1 MRLPH
6 AREAALSH
14 WSLPGP
20 WVGHPPPPAGTKQW
34 PEACLFPTP
43 PPVRNAR
50 RAPTCGWA
58 HPRSIRVA
66 APAGFDTARGG
77 SADGGGVIPTSPPKP
92 GDHEVAHNFLFERR
106 NATAHWK
113 NTRSN
118 AHIRAGS
125 LSAGRPAPCP
135 IGRWL
140 GAEIPTMASQGN
152 LVGYVGHRAHAGR
165 LLTPAEGSQPTQR
178 AVNGASRCPYG
189 PAQAEGD
196 RNVAARRPAG
206 GRPPLIGPARARAN
220 PATAC
225 VKHSSGVVRGA
236 RSPPL
241 QRGPRWTCRPLLGP
255 AMATTTR
262 RCAESCALWGGP
274 AQARGLFP
282 HVVVFSVLSSATVPV
297 ARLRR
302 APLRQKGG
310 AWPGLGRG
318 ARRQAF

>member
-1 MRLPH
+1 MMICSSLATRGVGGSPPPIRRPELPTAPVRWVIHRPLGGTTPYIRRPPVDRRQTVRLPH

-125 LSAGRPAPCP
+125 LSAGRPASCP

-152 LVGYVGHRAHAGR
+152 LVGYVGHRAHAGP
-165 LLTPAEGSQPTQR
+165 TPDPSGGVST
-178 AVNGASRCPYG
+178 YT
-189 PAQAEGD
+189 
-196 RNVAARRPAG
+196 ARRQWGFTLSIWARPSG
-206 GRPPLIGPARARAN
+206 GRP
-220 PATAC
+220 
-225 VKHSSGVVRGA
+225 
-236 RSPPL
+236 
-241 QRGPRWTCRPLLGP
+241 QRGGSS
-255 AMATTTR
+255 TR
-262 RCAESCALWGGP
+262 RGTASIDWPRSSTCKSRHRVCQAL
-274 AQARGLFP
+274 
-282 HVVVFSVLSSATVPV
+282 
-297 ARLRR
+297 
-302 APLRQKGG
+302 
-310 AWPGLGRG
+310 
-318 ARRQAF
+318 